1 MKILFLIPPVKNKIP
16 ERIYGCS
23 YQLYSEPELPILY
36 AAALL
41 LQSGHEVD
49 SRDFTL
55 EGNSQELFEKFL
67 ENFPYQAFIFH
78 TVLLSKEI
86 DLEVAKRVR
95 KNLPTAFLIFFGPEP
110 TRMPEGFLFDA
121 KCFVVRGEPEII
133 FKNLIK
139 ALENNSRLEMV
150 KGISYFKN
158 NKIIHNPTFGIIED
172 LDKLPFP
179 ARNLVK
185 KYEDEFYNTKIPA
198 KPHTIILTSRGCSFR
213 CYFCV
218 PNSISWARELEW
230 KKYHS
235 GQKPPLKLRSA
246 ENIIEE
252 FKEIAKTG
260 YKSVWVMDDM
270 FLWGK
275 ERTLKILKEIKDLNL
290 EIGILAR
297 ADFVDKENVKALK
310 EANCKIVDMGV
321 ESFDQEILD
330 YIQKDLQAPKI
341 YQAINFLQKEGIVP
355 EINLMFGVSPLETK
369 EKIKETINKAIKLN
383 VKYVLFSIATPFPG
397 TKLQEV
403 AEKEGWIV
411 KEKYENL
418 VKNLDPSSKSLLKF
432 PYLSDKDLENLEK
445 YAKIKFYFRPS
456 YIWWRIRQIKSF
468 SELIMLI
475 KTALKILK

>member
-1 MKILFLIPPVKNKIP
+1 
-16 ERIYGCS
+16 
-23 YQLYSEPELPILY
+23 
-36 AAALL
+36 
-41 LQSGHEVD
+41 
-49 SRDFTL
+49 
-55 EGNSQELFEKFL
+55 
-67 ENFPYQAFIFH
+67 
-78 TVLLSKEI
+78 
-86 DLEVAKRVR
+86 
-95 KNLPTAFLIFFGPEP
+95 
-110 TRMPEGFLFDA
+110 
-121 KCFVVRGEPEII
+121 
-133 FKNLIK
+133 
-139 ALENNSRLEMV
+139 
-150 KGISYFKN
+150 
-158 NKIIHNPTFGIIED
+158 
-172 LDKLPFP
+172 
-179 ARNLVK
+179 
-185 KYEDEFYNTKIPA
+185 
-198 KPHTIILTSRGCSFR
+198 
-213 CYFCV
+213 
-218 PNSISWARELEW
+218 
-230 KKYHS
+230 
-235 GQKPPLKLRSA
+235 
-246 ENIIEE
+246 
-252 FKEIAKTG
+252 
-260 YKSVWVMDDM
+260 
-270 FLWGK
+270 
-275 ERTLKILKEIKDLNL
+275 LNL